1 LGEFVSSTG
10 FGINYNT
17 VYTGQVIKSSSYP
30 LGDGTTELLSF
41 TTNVTNTLSV
51 LPCVDVDLGNN
62 YICPRLWGVGAMMR
76 ADRWICG
83 AVKYQWRFEQY
94 LNGQPYLVN
103 GNPVIIEQY
112 GANGSRDIYTLAAY
126 GFLPGSEWRVKVR
139 PVFPNNVHG
148 DYGTDQQ
155 CMKFK
160 GSFAAAPIW
169 EESVEDAWDMES
181 KFIVYPNP
189 SLDGQLSIIGN
200 AEDASIQSIVVYDA
214 SGRLTTQWETS
225 GEEQT
230 MVSLNL
236 SSLKA
241 GLYWISITGEGKE
254 QRQRWVKQ

>member
-1 LGEFVSSTG
+1 
-10 FGINYNT
+10 
-17 VYTGQVIKSSSYP
+17 
-30 LGDGTTELLSF
+30 
-41 TTNVTNTLSV
+41 
-51 LPCVDVDLGNN
+51 
-62 YICPRLWGVGAMMR
+62 M
-76 ADRWICG
+76 
-83 AVKYQWRFEQY
+83 
-94 LNGQPYLVN
+94 
-103 GNPVIIEQY
+103 
-112 GANGSRDIYTLAAY
+112 
-126 GFLPGSEWRVKVR
+126 KVR

-148 DYGTDQQ
+148 DYGTDEQ

-160 GSFAAAPIW
+160 GSFAAAPLW
-169 EESVEDAWDMES
+169 EAAADEAWDMES

-230 MVSLNL
+230 MVALNL

>member
-1 LGEFVSSTG
+1 
-10 FGINYNT
+10 
-17 VYTGQVIKSSSYP
+17 
-30 LGDGTTELLSF
+30 
-41 TTNVTNTLSV
+41 
-51 LPCVDVDLGNN
+51 
-62 YICPRLWGVGAMMR
+62 MMR

-148 DYGTDQQ
+148 DYGSDEQ

-169 EESVEDAWDMES
+169 EESDEVEWDTDG
-181 KFIVYPNP
+181 KFMVYPNP
-189 SLDGQLSIIGN
+189 STIGQVQIVSLN
-200 AEDASIQSIVVYDA
+200 EDAGLTEVMVHDA
-214 SGRLTTQWETS
+214 SGRLVNVWKSDEA
-225 GEEQT
+225 G
-230 MVSLNL
+230 V
-236 SSLKA
+236 SSLSLDLSTLVS
-241 GLYWISITGEGKE
+241 GMYWISADINGKQE
-254 QRQRWVKQ
+254 RLRWIKQ